1 MPMLNVI
8 GEAKGVETGGAGE
21 FIAPELFFKP
31 GASNVNCPPPSVLFN
46 ERKTETLTQLLVI
59 DNLCSSHDP

>member
-31 GASNVNCPPPSVLFN
+31 GASNVNCPPPLRAF
-46 ERKTETLTQLLVI
+46 Q
-59 DNLCSSHDP
+59 